1 MEGTSAVAGISVID
15 LIHQGWYATYP
26 LILFSVIVTSIV
38 IERVWLLSRLGGAI
52 DSPTAWSPAKWMTAS
67 IGACFPKQA

>member
-38 IERVWLLSRLGGAI
+38 IERVWLLSRL
-52 DSPTAWSPAKWMTAS
+52 DRKSVV
-67 IGACFPKQA
+67 